1 MEVCP
6 EGIVLLKNHSA
17 FSTPLNRHDLGSRV
31 GAVQLGTV
39 EVAVDGGGPQEQLPV
54 HRPLHGPEKAEHM
67 VFCATSSN

>member
-6 EGIVLLKNHSA
+6 AGIVLLKNHSA

-39 EVAVDGGGPQEQLPV
+39 EVAVDGGGPRKQLPE
-54 HRPLHGPEKAEHM
+54 HRPLHRPEKAEHTLLR
-67 VFCATSSN
+67 VT